1 MKQISYYL
9 LAAFLLGA
17 CTEVETYVEDAEQG
31 AGVPLAINGLG
42 MSVETR
48 AIVDGVGNDG
58 TANHLK
64 QIGVLVTKVKTGS
77 VVELYSLN
85 NTPQT
90 YAYDGT
96 LWTPNKALN
105 LANAEGTLYAW
116 APTSYDGILSANIPV
131 IKSVKILDTQQ
142 INAGSNEWETDQEDL
157 LYGSAGEAVG
167 NAEHHKVNKAAPA
180 VENLY
185 MQHALCKISFRIMK
199 GDGQTVNTSDYVKQI
214 ELIDEANSSFLC
226 SAKPTAGMSMSLA
239 DGVFAGL
246 IATQKLTLNMLTKGK
261 QAQVAEYAADYAKV
275 TFAQGYG
282 LVAPKA
288 SGIMAIQLTV
298 GPEGALNAATDRT
311 YKNSQPLT
319 GVVWEKGKHYVYR
332 ITVTDQ
338 GLKITDVSV
347 VGWGE
352 GAITD
357 VPVE

>member
-1 MKQISYYL
+1 MKQITYYL

-17 CTEVETYVEDAEQG
+17 CTEVETYVEDVDQG
-31 AGVPLAINGLG
+31 TSVPLAINGLG

-48 AIVDGVGNDG
+48 AIVDDVSNDG
-58 TANHLK
+58 AANHLGK
-64 QIGVLVTKVKTGS
+64 IGVLVTKAKGS
-77 VVELYSLN
+77 GVELYSTK
-85 NTPQT
+85 TPQT
-90 YAYDGT
+90 YTYDGT
-96 LWTPNKALN
+96 LWTPGDALN

-116 APTSYDGILSANIPV
+116 APTTGYTGSLLTNNPV
-131 IKSVKILDTQQ
+131 IKSIKILDTQQ
-142 INAGSNEWETDQEDL
+142 INAGTNEWDTDQEDL
-157 LYGSAGEAVG
+157 LYGSSGEAVG
-167 NAEHHKVNKAAPA
+167 NTEHHKVSKAAPA

-199 GDGQTVNTSDYVKQI
+199 GDGQTVNTSDFVKQI
-214 ELIDEANSSFLC
+214 ELADEANSSFLS
-226 SAKPTAGMSMSLA
+226 SARPTVGMTMSLA
-239 DGVFAGL
+239 DGVFSGL
-246 IATQKLTLNMLTKGK
+246 IATKKLTLNMLTKGK
-261 QAQVAEYAADYAKV
+261 QAQVAAYAVDYANV
-275 TFAQGYG
+275 TVAQAYG

-288 SGIMAIQLTV
+288 SGEMAIQLTV

-311 YKNSQPLT
+311 YKNSQPLA
-319 GVVWEKGKHYVYR
+319 GVVWERGKHYVYR

>member
-1 MKQISYYL
+1 MKQITYYL

-17 CTEVETYVEDAEQG
+17 CTEVETYVEDVDQG
-31 AGVPLAINGLG
+31 TSVPLAINGLG

-48 AIVDGVGNDG
+48 AIVDDVSNDG
-58 TANHLK
+58 AANHLK
-64 QIGVLVTKVKTGS
+64 QIGVLVTKVNDRGT
-77 VVELYSLN
+77 VESYSP
-85 NTPQT
+85 TVPTQKYT
-90 YAYDGT
+90 YDGA
-96 LWTPNKALN
+96 LWTPDNALN

-116 APTSYDGILSANIPV
+116 APTTYSGVLATDKTPV
-131 IKSVKILDTQQ
+131 IKSIKILDTQK
-142 INAGSNEWETDQEDL
+142 INAGTNEWDTDQEDL
-157 LYGSAGEAVG
+157 LYGSSSEAVG
-167 NAEHHKVNKAAPA
+167 NAEHHKVSKATPA
-180 VENLY
+180 VDNLY

-214 ELIDEANSSFLC
+214 ELIDEANSSFL
-226 SAKPTAGMSMSLA
+226 SSPRPSVGMTMSLT
-239 DGVFAGL
+239 DGTLAGL
-246 IATQKLTLNMLTKGK
+246 AATQKLTLSMAK

-275 TFAQGYG
+275 TVAQGYG

-288 SGIMAIQLTV
+288 SGEMTIQLTM
-298 GPEGALNAATDRT
+298 GPMGALNAATDRT
-311 YKNSQPLT
+311 YKNSQPLA
-319 GVVWEKGKHYVYR
+319 GVVWERGKHYVYR